1 MVRSVPS
8 PLAFAVHSPELRRHR
23 TSLRAFAYIGLS
35 WLYLTILVAG
45 CLGPLQLFAYLPG
58 YVSDFSP
65 DNFSLASFLVVI
77 AAALLPKRE
86 DGATLFAWLI
96 LFLFL
101 VPMAAV
107 FACSD
112 RDALL
117 PLGSFAAFLA
127 AVGLVSGVPLRARRS
142 HPRDIDRF
150 LRSDTIN
157 LVLVLM
163 IGFSVVMLALAVITQ
178 GAPTLEALDL
188 DKVYDIR
195 GQSTMGSGMS
205 ALMQL
210 ASLMF
215 VPLVITIFLCRGQR
229 LAALGM
235 SGLQLLFY
243 LSTANKAWFLVVVLI
258 WGLYLVTRFS
268 IKPLP
273 LLALLTGGVAAAT
286 MLTWLFPERC
296 LAAYSL
302 LVRRLLILPAILR
315 FDYFAFFQDHPTVG
329 LQGTLPGMLLPD
341 ESAYGDVDYQ
351 VQISQMTW
359 GSFHSTHANTG
370 LFGGEFANFG
380 LGAFVAIVVN
390 LMLLLAFFRVSPRNE
405 KSREFQSMLAVLSAF
420 ILLNISSVRLLYS
433 SIGLAFVAASV
444 VLFLCLD
451 QSWGASKNVSRASHG
466 DRESSVCPQPER
478 SGLL

>member
-1 MVRSVPS
+1 MIRSVPR
-8 PLAFAVHSPELRRHR
+8 PRAFVVRPSCLRRHR
-23 TSLRAFAYIGLS
+23 ATLRAFAYTGLS

-58 YVSDFSP
+58 YVADFSP
-65 DNFSLASFLVVI
+65 DNFILASLLV
-77 AAALLPKRE
+77 AASAALLPKRE
-86 DGATLFAWLI
+86 DGAALFAWLV

-101 VPMAAV
+101 VPIAAV

-127 AVGLVSGVPLRARRS
+127 AAGLVLGSPLRVHRS
-142 HPRDIDRF
+142 CPRDIDRL

-157 LVLVLM
+157 LVLLLM
-163 IGFSVVMLALAVITQ
+163 IVFSVAMLALAVVTQ
-178 GAPTLEALDL
+178 GPPTLEALDL

-215 VPLVITIFLCRGQR
+215 VPLVIIVFLCRDQR
-229 LAALGM
+229 LAALAM

-243 LSTANKAWFLVVVLI
+243 LSTANKAWILIVVLI

-268 IKPLP
+268 VKPLP
-273 LLALLTGGVAAAT
+273 LLVLLTAGVAAAT
-286 MLTWLFPERC
+286 VLTWVFPERC

-329 LQGTLPGMLLPD
+329 LQGTLPGMFLPD
-341 ESAYGDVDYQ
+341 ERAYGDVDYQ

-359 GSFHSTHANTG
+359 GSLHSTHANTG

-380 LGAFVAIVVN
+380 LGAFVAIVIN
-390 LMLLLAFFRVSPRNE
+390 LMVLLAFFRVSPRNE
-405 KSREFQSMLAVLSAF
+405 ESRAFQSMLAVLSAF

-433 SIGLAFVAASV
+433 SIGLAFAAASV
-444 VLFLCLD
+444 VLFICLD
-451 QSWGASKNVSRASHG
+451 QRCDASGVVSRTSRGAGGSIA
-466 DRESSVCPQPER
+466 CPPSER
-478 SGLL
+478 SGSL